1 LDQQGLWFQQE
12 DRRTSYHKGREVM
25 RYKPMVNKIK
35 QMLEGEIS
43 SSQPIIDGDEE
54 VTDGTDDII
63 IGRYEY
69 AEQLLEQ
76 IKQWENE

>member
-1 LDQQGLWFQQE
+1 
-12 DRRTSYHKGREVM
+12 M

-35 QMLEGEIS
+35 KTLEGEIS
-43 SSQPIIDGDEE
+43 SSQSIIDGEVE

-76 IKQWENE
+76 IKKWESE

>member
-1 LDQQGLWFQQE
+1 
-12 DRRTSYHKGREVM
+12 M
-25 RYKPMVNKIK
+25 RYKPMVNKVK

-43 SSQPIIDGDEE
+43 SSQPIIDGEVE

-69 AEQLLEQ
+69 AEQLLKQ
-76 IKQWENE
+76 IKKWENE

>member
-1 LDQQGLWFQQE
+1 
-12 DRRTSYHKGREVM
+12 M

-35 QMLEGEIS
+35 KTLEGEIS
-43 SSQPIIDGDEE
+43 SSQSIIDGDEE

-69 AEQLLEQ
+69 AEQLLKQ
-76 IKQWENE
+76 IKKWENE

>member
-1 LDQQGLWFQQE
+1 MEKETNINKFMDKLEQRNSEAIKKKFELI
-12 DRRTSYHKGREVM
+12 
-25 RYKPMVNKIK
+25 NKIK
-35 QMLEGEIS
+35 KTLEGEIS

>member
-1 LDQQGLWFQQE
+1 
-12 DRRTSYHKGREVM
+12 
-25 RYKPMVNKIK
+25 MVNKVK

-43 SSQPIIDGDEE
+43 SSQPIIDGEVE

-69 AEQLLEQ
+69 AEQLLKQ
-76 IKQWENE
+76 IKKWENE

>member
-1 LDQQGLWFQQE
+1 
-12 DRRTSYHKGREVM
+12 M

-43 SSQPIIDGDEE
+43 SSQPIIDGEVE

-69 AEQLLEQ
+69 AEQLLKQ
-76 IKQWENE
+76 IKKWENE

>member
-1 LDQQGLWFQQE
+1 
-12 DRRTSYHKGREVM
+12 
-25 RYKPMVNKIK
+25 MVNKIK

>member
-1 LDQQGLWFQQE
+1 
-12 DRRTSYHKGREVM
+12 M
-25 RYKPMVNKIK
+25 RYKPMVNKVK

-69 AEQLLEQ
+69 AEGLLEQ

>member
-1 LDQQGLWFQQE
+1 
-12 DRRTSYHKGREVM
+12 
-25 RYKPMVNKIK
+25 MVNKIK
-35 QMLEGEIS
+35 KTLEGEIS

>member
-1 LDQQGLWFQQE
+1 
-12 DRRTSYHKGREVM
+12 M

-35 QMLEGEIS
+35 KMLEGEIS

-76 IKQWENE
+76 IKKWENE

>member
-1 LDQQGLWFQQE
+1 
-12 DRRTSYHKGREVM
+12 M
-25 RYKPMVNKIK
+25 RYKPMVNKVK

-43 SSQPIIDGDEE
+43 SSQSIIDGEVE

-69 AEQLLEQ
+69 AEQLLKQ
-76 IKQWENE
+76 IKKWENE

>member
-1 LDQQGLWFQQE
+1 
-12 DRRTSYHKGREVM
+12 M
-25 RYKPMVNKIK
+25 RYKPMVNKVK

-43 SSQPIIDGDEE
+43 SSQPIIDGDVE

-76 IKQWENE
+76 IKKWENE

>member
-1 LDQQGLWFQQE
+1 
-12 DRRTSYHKGREVM
+12 M
-25 RYKPMVNKIK
+25 RYKPMVSKIK
-35 QMLEGEIS
+35 KTLEGEIS
-43 SSQPIIDGDEE
+43 SSQSIIDGDEE

-69 AEQLLEQ
+69 AEQLLEL